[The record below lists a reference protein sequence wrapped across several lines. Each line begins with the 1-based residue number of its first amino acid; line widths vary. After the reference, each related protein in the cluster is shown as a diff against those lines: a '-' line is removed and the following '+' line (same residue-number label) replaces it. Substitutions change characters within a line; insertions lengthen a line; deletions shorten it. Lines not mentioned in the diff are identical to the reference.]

1 MDHSLPLIST
11 LVVAFSLALVFGY
24 IAERFLKTPP
34 LVGYLLA
41 GIAVGQHTPGV
52 YADQTLA
59 SQLSEIGVMLLMFG
73 VGLHFSFKNLLKV
86 KGIAVPGAVLQMVC
100 ATLLGGAITH
110 FFWGWHWGE
119 ALVLGLCLSCASTV
133 VLIKAL
139 EVQGIQNTMD
149 GQIAVGWLVVEDIAT
164 VVILVLL
171 PVFAKIVKDSS
182 ASVSVPDVLWAVL
195 VTLFNVA
202 AFVAIMLLVGR
213 RLLPWGLKQ
222 ISRTGSRELFT
233 LFVLAVAL
241 GVAFG
246 AAEIFHVSFALG
258 AFFAGTVM
266 QESSYAHRAASET
279 LPFQDAFSVLFFVG
293 VGMMLDWHILLQ
305 SPIQVLVVLLIIM
318 LGKSAVA
325 FTLVHL
331 LQYPLHTSL
340 TVSASLAQ
348 IGEFSFILVVEA
360 MGLGL
365 ADRNTVNLI
374 VGAALF
380 SIALNPVVFGLI
392 PQVKEKMKER
402 WAWAKAADE
411 RKPAFS
417 VLEEDEAEEAAAK
430 SSMLVV
436 GDSPF
441 ALLLM
446 KSLHEAGMPIV
457 AVV

>member
-195 VTLFNVA
+195 VTTGTVA
-202 AFVAIMLLVGR
+202 A
-213 RLLPWGLKQ
+213 
-222 ISRTGSRELFT
+222 
-233 LFVLAVAL
+233 
-241 GVAFG
+241 
-246 AAEIFHVSFALG
+246 SFA
-258 AFFAGTVM
+258 AFRM
-266 QESSYAHRAASET
+266 SRPAS
-279 LPFQDAFSVLFFVG
+279 
-293 VGMMLDWHILLQ
+293 
-305 SPIQVLVVLLIIM
+305 
-318 LGKSAVA
+318 
-325 FTLVHL
+325 
-331 LQYPLHTSL
+331 
-340 TVSASLAQ
+340 
-348 IGEFSFILVVEA
+348 
-360 MGLGL
+360 
-365 ADRNTVNLI
+365 VN
-374 VGAALF
+374 
-380 SIALNPVVFGLI
+380 P
-392 PQVKEKMKER
+392 R
-402 WAWAKAADE
+402 T
-411 RKPAFS
+411 RT
-417 VLEEDEAEEAAAK
+417 
-430 SSMLVV
+430 
-436 GDSPF
+436 
-441 ALLLM
+441 
-446 KSLHEAGMPIV
+446 
-457 AVV
+457 